1 MVSQE
6 DEQDLRGKK
15 MSLVLDEIVFIMQLL
30 LGTPNGDFH

>member
-6 DEQDLRGKK
+6 DEQDLKGKK
-15 MSLVLDEIVFIMQLL
+15 MSLVLDEIVSIMQLL